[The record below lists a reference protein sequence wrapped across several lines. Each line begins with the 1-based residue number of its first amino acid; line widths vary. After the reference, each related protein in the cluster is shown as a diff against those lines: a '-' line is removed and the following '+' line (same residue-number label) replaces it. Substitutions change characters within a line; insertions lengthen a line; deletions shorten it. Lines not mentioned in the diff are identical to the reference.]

1 MKQVSVEERM
11 ERKARNS
18 GREELWKGR
27 LGRKGEQ
34 WKGRLGREVGIMEL
48 IFIMRSRFQPEH
60 SKKLLR
66 EKH

>member
-1 MKQVSVEERM
+1 MKQFSVEERM

-18 GREELWKGR
+18 GRE
-27 LGRKGEQ
+27 EQ

-60 SKKLLR
+60 SKQLLR